1 VLRES
6 IKCQVIHVIFW
17 RVLILR
23 GRGFI
28 MRGDE
33 GASGIFRNLAFRS
46 VDLVPFDRLKDG
58 TDGQSV
64 W

>member
-1 VLRES
+1 MS
-6 IKCQVIHVIFW
+6 AA
-17 RVLILR
+17 RVQQMPGNTRNFLERLILS
-23 GRGFI
+23 FI

-46 VDLVPFDRLKDG
+46 VDLVPFGRLKDG